1 MKKLIYILSVVF
13 AVLLVQEAYDVYSS
27 NKGTET
33 IMLSEDKV
41 EEAVAKVF
49 ENEGINSCKC
59 DIEAFYFYGTMYLSE
74 EDKRTVLDN
83 LADKLGINNLY
94 SYSENRNDNGS
105 EAVLIKEGAF
115 STVTVKI
122 ITYEIPEKENVISL
136 RQYVSVNMSILDSI
150 KSGLYYK
157 NKVGEILNEMTKELE
172 QNDTVEIYG
181 DDRILSLSIKGNT
194 AGRISTEGQK
204 TIAKEILDGLNAEV
218 VFEYLPGEKSTVEGN
233 DIAENAYSIYA
244 YTKSLGEYMVIG
256 NSKIN
261 VNIVYSYDEEHDITT
276 LHVASPIVNYDY

>member
-13 AVLLVQEAYDVYSS
+13 AVLMVQEAYDVYSS

-33 IMLSEDKV
+33 IMLSEEKV

-94 SYSENRNDNGS
+94 SYSENRNDNGC
-105 EAVLIKEGAF
+105 EAILVKEGAF

-157 NKVGEILNEMTKELE
+157 NRIGEILNGMTKELE
-172 QNDTVEIYG
+172 QNDTVETYG
-181 DDRILSLSIKGNT
+181 NDRILSLSIKGNT
-194 AGRISTEGQK
+194 AGKISTDGQK
-204 TIAKEILDGLNAEV
+204 KIAKEILDGLNAEV
-218 VFEYLPGEKSTVEGN
+218 IFEYLPGEKSKVESN
-233 DIAENAYSIYA
+233 DVAENGYSIYA
-244 YTKSLGEYMVIG
+244 YTKSLSEYMVIG

-261 VNIVYSYDEEHDITT
+261 VNIVYTYDEEQDITT